1 MTKSKK
7 IYVGMSGDIIHPGH
21 INILQKASEKGTVIV
36 GLLSDEAIAS
46 YKRIPLMKWD
56 DRKIVVEN
64 ITYVSDLIK
73 QETLDYTENLR
84 KIKPDYV
91 VHGDDWKTGI
101 QKKTRDK
108 VIETLK
114 EWGGELIEL
123 PYTEGVSSTAVNK
136 ILRRNGVT
144 NDERRASLKESIEL
158 KEYLTFA
165 DIHNPLSA
173 LVIENSKFIDNTS
186 IREFDGMWA
195 SSLTDSTSRG
205 KPDIEAVDFSS
216 RFISLNEVLEVTTK
230 PIIYDADTGGQPE
243 HFSFTVKNLER
254 AGVSAV
260 VIEDKTGLKRN
271 SLHGTDVP
279 QKQDTIENF
288 SNKISVGKDSSNT
301 DDFMIIARVE
311 SLILEKGVKD
321 ALKRANA
328 YIDAGADGIL
338 IHSKK
343 DSPDEIFEFCK
354 GYNEFQKRVPLTA
367 VPTSYNQVYEDEL
380 YDNGIS
386 IIIYA
391 NHLLRSAYPSMVKTA
406 ESILQ
411 NKRSKEADS
420 ELISIKEILNLIPG
434 T

>member
-1 MTKSKK
+1 MNQSKK
-7 IYVGMSGDIIHPGH
+7 VYVGMSGDIIHPGH
-21 INILQKASEKGTVIV
+21 INILQKASEKGNVIV

-46 YKRIPLMKWD
+46 YKRIPLMKWE
-56 DRKIVVEN
+56 DRKIVIEN
-64 ITYVSDLIK
+64 ISYVSDLIK
-73 QETLDYTENLR
+73 QETLDYTDNLL
-84 KIKPDYV
+84 KIKPNYV
-91 VHGDDWKTGI
+91 IHGDDWKTGV
-101 QKKTRDK
+101 QKQTRDK
-108 VIETLK
+108 VIEILK
-114 EWGGELIEL
+114 EWDGELIEI
-123 PYTEGVSSTAVNK
+123 PYTEGISSTSVNK
-136 ILRRNGVT
+136 ILRRNGIS

-158 KEYLTFA
+158 KKYLIFA

-173 LVIENSKFIDNTS
+173 LVIENSKILDDVGT
-186 IREFDGMWA
+186 REFDGMWA

-254 AGVSAV
+254 SGVSAV

-271 SLHGTDVP
+271 SLHGTDVS
-279 QKQDTIENF
+279 QTQDTIENF
-288 SNKISVGKDSSNT
+288 SNKISIGKDSSNT

-311 SLILEKGVKD
+311 SLILEKGVED
-321 ALKRANA
+321 ALKRANS

-338 IHSKK
+338 IHSKN

-354 GYNEFQKRVPLTA
+354 KYNKFDSKAPLVV
-367 VPTSYNQVYEDEL
+367 VPTTYNQVYENEL
-380 YDNGIS
+380 SENGVS

-411 NKRSKEADS
+411 NKRSLEADS
-420 ELISIKEILNLIPG
+420 DLISIKEILNLIPG